1 MKLISSVPTSFM
13 LGADRYPIILNPSLM
28 SDKDMYGYLDRPNKR
43 IYYTNIRNYKPML
56 IDEQIDTFY
65 HERTHAILD
74 LAKPSLSDDEDF
86 VNLFSNLL
94 RQTDNTL
101 KFK

>member
-1 MKLISSVPTSFM
+1 MMLINNVPKSFM
-13 LGADRYPIILNPSLM
+13 LGADKIPIILDPIQM
-28 SDKDMYGYLDRPNKR
+28 ADKDCHGLLDRANRR
-43 IYYTNIRNYKPML
+43 IYYTNVYGYKPL
-56 IDEQIDTFY
+56 RLEEQIDTFY

-74 LAKPSLSDDEDF
+74 LVKPDLSHNEDF
-86 VNLFSNLL
+86 VNLFSNLW